1 MTEPTSTAAATRQ
14 RAFTVF
20 GVVLVALALCWG
32 AYWFLMLRHYEST
45 DDAYVAGDVI
55 PLTSEAPGTVIAVHA
70 DDTQGVAAG
79 ELLVELDPAD
89 ARVAV
94 GAAEATLARTAREIG
109 ALYAQQLQAVAELH
123 ARQLSLERARN
134 DLARREPLRAEGAVS
149 SEELAHANDAVS
161 ELRSAVAAAAAQVA
175 ALDAQLGGS
184 SLATQPRVLEAAAAV
199 RNATLALRRTRILA
213 PASGIVAKRSVQV
226 GQRVASGTPLL
237 AIVSLRE
244 VWIDANFKEVQLRR
258 LKVGQPVAVRADV
271 YGSDVAF
278 HGRIAG
284 LAAGS
289 GSAFALLPAQNASG
303 NWIKIVQRLPVRIA
317 LDPKELV
324 ARPLRVGLSTV
335 VEVDVADGSG
345 PAAAGAPVRA
355 LPAPQIATLEDP
367 ATEAR
372 IRQIVAEQDRRAPH
386 DRGHRAP

>member
-94 GAAEATLARTAREIG
+94 VAAEATLARTAREIG

-258 LKVGQPVAVRADV
+258 LKAGQPVTVRADV

>member
-1 MTEPTSTAAATRQ
+1 MTEPTSTAAAARQ

-94 GAAEATLARTAREIG
+94 VAAEATLARTAREIG

-149 SEELAHANDAVS
+149 SEELAHASDAVN
-161 ELRSAVAAAAAQVA
+161 ELRAAVAAAAAQVA

-324 ARPLRVGLSTV
+324 ARPLRVGLSTI

-355 LPAPQIATLEDP
+355 LPGPQIATLEDP

>member
-94 GAAEATLARTAREIG
+94 VAAEATLARTAREIG

-149 SEELAHANDAVS
+149 SEELAHASDAVN
-161 ELRSAVAAAAAQVA
+161 ELRAAVAAAAAQVA

-324 ARPLRVGLSTV
+324 ARPLRVGLSTI

-355 LPAPQIATLEDP
+355 LPGPQIATLEDP